1 MLFKEQIDKRLEQEQ
16 LNLNEAVGKFVEE
29 VGLQSRL
36 KKTSASDS
44 HAVKAVLEAL
54 DVVGGYELDEDN
66 PFLTLEEQLAQI
78 LNPRG
83 IMYRRIELKDKW
95 WKGAVGPMLGYDK
108 EGNWV
113 ALLPLRMKATY
124 TYINKKGER
133 VEVTSQCMKTELK
146 SEALCFFPALPMRK
160 INLRDLLM
168 FMTKA
173 FTMSDAIRL
182 FLISGLI
189 TLLGMLVPYV
199 NKQMFDTVIPNGEKN
214 DMVAIG
220 ALLIGAAIGGILFNL
235 IRDWMLKR
243 LKELVSVRVEPAVM
257 ARTFLLKAK
266 FFMQYASGEL
276 NERIMSIGRLC
287 DLANDM
293 LVSTS
298 ITAVFS
304 IVYIFQMKN
313 YAQSLMT
320 PGMTIIFGQ
329 FVLTLTMLWF
339 QRKQDKRIIK
349 ASAKL
354 TALIFDLM
362 NGVQKIKLT
371 GSEKRAF
378 TRWLQ
383 VYRENAQLE
392 FNPPFIL
399 KISGA
404 LMVLL
409 NLGGMAYIYLTAA
422 KNEVTPSDFIAFNAA
437 YGMVSGAFTAL
448 IGIAPQL
455 SRMEPLLKQAKP
467 IMDEVPEVNEKS
479 KQVSFLSGAIEISHL
494 SFRYSEDTPKILDDI
509 SLKIRPGEYVAIVGK
524 SGCGKST
531 LLRLMLGFETP
542 QTGAIYYDDY
552 DLNEVDKSSLRQKIG
567 TCLQSGSLFPGD
579 VFSNITITA
588 PWSTRENAW
597 EAARLAGID
606 KDIEALPMGMNTL
619 ISEGGGGFS
628 GGQKQRL
635 LIARALL
642 NKPSILFFDEA
653 TSALDNV
660 SQKMVSDNLDQM
672 GCTRIVIAHRLSTI
686 RHCDRIIVL
695 DKGIIAEE
703 GTFEELK
710 RKDGLFAEMI
720 KRQEV

>member
-1 MLFKEQIDKRLEQEQ
+1 MLFKEQIDKRLETEQ
-16 LNLNEAVGKFVEE
+16 QNLHEAVGQFVED
-29 VGLQSRL
+29 VGLCSHL
-36 KKTSASDS
+36 KSKAVSDT
-44 HAVKAVLEAL
+44 HAVKEVLSAL
-54 DVVGGYELDEDN
+54 NVADGYELDDEN
-66 PFLTLEEQLAQI
+66 PFLSLEEQLKQI
-78 LNPRG
+78 LNPKG
-83 IMYRRIELKDKW
+83 IMYRQVELKGNW
-95 WKGAVGPMLGYDK
+95 WKTAVGPMLGYDK
-108 EGNWV
+108 DDKWV
-113 ALLPLRMKATY
+113 ALLPSRTKMAYTY
-124 TYINKKGER
+124 TNKEGKK
-133 VEVTSQCMKTELK
+133 VEVTDQSMKEDLK
-146 SEALCFFPALPMRK
+146 TEALCFFSALPMRK
-160 INLRDLLM
+160 LNMGDLLS
-168 FMTKA
+168 FMMRS
-173 FTMSDAIRL
+173 FTVNDILRL
-182 FLISGLI
+182 FLISALI
-189 TLLGMLVPYV
+189 SVLGMFLPYI
-199 NKQMFDTVIPNGEKN
+199 NKQMFDTVIPNGTKS
-214 DMVAIG
+214 DIIPVAS
-220 ALLIGAAIGGILFNL
+220 LLIGATMGGVLFNL

-243 LKELVSVRVEPAVM
+243 MKELVSIRVEPAVM

-266 FFMQYASGEL
+266 FFMQYSSGEL
-276 NERIMSIGRLC
+276 NERIMSVGSLC
-287 DLANDM
+287 DMANDM

-313 YAQSLMT
+313 YAQVLML
-320 PGMTIIFGQ
+320 PGVTIILGQ
-329 FVLTLTMLWF
+329 FLLTIALLWF
-339 QRKQDKRIIK
+339 QRKQDKRMIV

-354 TALIFDLM
+354 TSLVFDLM

-383 VYRENAQLE
+383 TYRESAQLE
-392 FNPPFIL
+392 YNPPLLL
-399 KISGA
+399 KLSEA
-404 LMVLL
+404 LMALL
-409 NLGGMAYIYLTAA
+409 NLSGVAFFYITAA
-422 KNEVTPSDFIAFNAA
+422 KNQVTPSDYIAFHAA
-437 YGMVSGAFTAL
+437 FGMVSGAFMAL

-455 SRMEPLLKQAKP
+455 ACMEPLLEQAKP
-467 IMDEVPEVNEKS
+467 ILEAEPEVNEAS
-479 KQVSFLSGAIEISHL
+479 KQVQFLSGAIEISHL
-494 SFRYSEDTPKILDDI
+494 SFRYSKDTPLILDDV
-509 SLKIRPGEYVAIVGK
+509 SLKIYPGEYVGVVGC

-531 LLRLMLGFETP
+531 LMRLMLGFETP
-542 QTGAIYYDDY
+542 DSGAIYFDDY

-588 PWSTRENAW
+588 PWCTREDAW
-597 EAARLAGID
+597 EAARLAGIA

-672 GCTRIVIAHRLSTI
+672 GCTRVVIAHRLSTI

-695 DKGIIAEE
+695 DKGHIAEE

-710 RKDGLFAEMI
+710 AKGGLFADMI
-720 KRQEV
+720 RRQEV